1 MTNNLE
7 CICIPRN
14 KFVNLHNSSLDGA
27 RTLLLNRDKLKEIQR
42 ILNMIYCVQL
52 ASVPD
57 FTVRMMAAK
66 FLPHTDQYRYPI
78 VFAHLKELG
87 MD

>member
-1 MTNNLE
+1 M
-7 CICIPRN
+7 
-14 KFVNLHNSSLDGA
+14 
-27 RTLLLNRDKLKEIQR
+27 LNRDKLKEIQR

-66 FLPHTDQYRYPI
+66 FLPHTDQYRYPT